1 MRVLVS
7 FIAAETWVISANKT
21 QGGCLAIDPP
31 SCAQA
36 RGGLFST
43 NLSSTWQDHGIW
55 GLPIEQNL
63 QDYIDI
69 YANGDFGFD
78 AMGLGLA
85 GSGGIRFQSQTIAAI
100 ATKDYYLGHLGLN
113 RDRVN
118 STDFGIVKPL
128 TDYNN
133 GEVSFLESMKASGN
147 IPSMSGAYSAGA
159 QYSKSYAMVFLH
171 LRLSCSRKWHSCDTD
186 VRRLR

>member
-7 FIAAETWVISANKT
+7 FIAEETWVISANKT
-21 QGGCLAIDPP
+21 QGGCLATDPS

-43 NLSSTWQDHGIW
+43 NSSTTWQDKGIW
-55 GLPIEQNL
+55 GLPIELNL
-63 QDYIDI
+63 QGYTSIDE
-69 YANGDFGFD
+69 AGDFGFD

-118 STDFGIVKPL
+118 FTDYRLGHVSPL

-159 QYSKSYAMVFLH
+159 QYSKAYAMI
-171 LRLSCSRKWHSCDTD
+171 LSSLEAK
-186 VRRLR
+186 L